1 MQKLLAQYI
10 IIIATLCT
18 MILTPT
24 EPEPYH
30 TSILS
35 GQMWVD
41 ELLDGH
47 PDRICCELGLQ
58 KGAFHE
64 LLHALCCFG
73 AADSKYVSLEEQ
85 LAIFLYMSVT
95 GLTIQHTG
103 ECFQHSNDTISK
115 CFQKMLGIFLSAPF
129 YTVYVTLPNAN
140 TPPSQMILC
149 NQKLWPFFQPALRA
163 IDGTHI
169 VCTLPAKERGM
180 YWNRKGFLS
189 QNCLFMCSFNLTF
202 VFGYTGWEGSAV
214 DSQMWEAALDCGLTY
229 QMGVII

>member
-1 MQKLLAQYI
+1 MPPPLQNEQEWRAASRRATQRMQKLLAQYI

-47 PDRICCELGLQ
+47 PDRIRCELGLR
-58 KGAFHE
+58 KGTFHE
-64 LLHALCCFG
+64 LLHALRCFG

-95 GLTIQHTG
+95 GLTT
-103 ECFQHSNDTISK
+103 
-115 CFQKMLGIFLSAPF
+115 
-129 YTVYVTLPNAN
+129 
-140 TPPSQMILC
+140 
-149 NQKLWPFFQPALRA
+149 
-163 IDGTHI
+163 
-169 VCTLPAKERGM
+169 
-180 YWNRKGFLS
+180 
-189 QNCLFMCSFNLTF
+189 
-202 VFGYTGWEGSAV
+202 
-214 DSQMWEAALDCGLTY
+214 
-229 QMGVII
+229 